1 MGTRH
6 LHSGRDHLI
15 LRCDRG
21 QTKAFRLRR
30 GKFPGWEARYHWTI
44 SPESNSIPGPDRRGR
59 ILVTPQISS
68 KDMSMHTSENSSG
81 SPQTQSGRAVIESFE
96 QFERRIW
103 DFSKLFW
110 FFTLLLPI
118 ALTLVIV
125 IFVAMIQGQ
134 ESAYKFLIA
143 AAATAFILGRFSILF
158 GQSGHQTP
166 PPVEEGS
173 FWHEM
178 YHELAQTSALELF
191 LLVTYMDIVV
201 AAFLAFHLGFMF
213 RIPFFGPKAADL
225 IGDTQTLLHDR
236 PWVKRASVL
245 VLIVF
250 VIFPTSSTGSVGG
263 SIFGNLM
270 GLSRFATFASIV
282 TGSVLGNGLMYLL
295 AGQFDKYIDKDAW
308 WLKLGGVAFCLVL
321 VFFLERRYR
330 HMKKVAIAEKEAAE
344 KEAKE

>member
-1 MGTRH
+1 
-6 LHSGRDHLI
+6 
-15 LRCDRG
+15 
-21 QTKAFRLRR
+21 
-30 GKFPGWEARYHWTI
+30 
-44 SPESNSIPGPDRRGR
+44 
-59 ILVTPQISS
+59 
-68 KDMSMHTSENSSG
+68 MHTSEKSSG

-103 DFSKLFW
+103 EFSKLFW

-118 ALTLVIV
+118 ALTVVVV
-125 IFVAMIQGQ
+125 IFIGLIQGW
-134 ESAYKFLIA
+134 ESALKFLVA
-143 AAATAFILGRFSILF
+143 AVATALVLGRFVILF
-158 GQSGHQTP
+158 GQSGSQIVP
-166 PPVEEGS
+166 QVEEGS
-173 FWHEM
+173 FWHVM
-178 YHELAQTSALELF
+178 YQQLGQTSSLELF

-225 IGDTQTLLHDR
+225 IGDTQTLVHDR

-245 VLIVF
+245 VLIIF

-282 TGSVLGNGLMYLL
+282 TGSVLGNGMMYLL

-330 HMKKVAIAEKEAAE
+330 HMKKVALAEKEAAE
-344 KEAKE
+344 QELKE